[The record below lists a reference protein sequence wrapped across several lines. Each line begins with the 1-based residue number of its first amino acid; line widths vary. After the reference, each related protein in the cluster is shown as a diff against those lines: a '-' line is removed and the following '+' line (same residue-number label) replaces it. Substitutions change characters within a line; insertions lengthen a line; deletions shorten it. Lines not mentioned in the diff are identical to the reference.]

1 MDNTLENEKKLK
13 KKEYNKNYRSKL
25 KEHKNDIVQEISPEI
40 NEISTKNEEIS
51 TKNNEITTTINEIEE
66 IYSETE
72 SETESEMESESG
84 DEKEEHVSI
93 RKDDLKELLKRLR
106 KLEEKGKPIQE
117 KEKSNDSFFFAV
129 LKKTALL
136 AIPVVIA
143 RHGPML
149 LETFIK
155 QRRNRQPVSLPAPP
169 IQQPV
174 EQPTQYIQL
183 VDPSAQHSAF

>member
-1 MDNTLENEKKLK
+1 MENTLENEKKLK
-13 KKEYNKNYRSKL
+13 QREYNKNYRSKL
-25 KEHKNDIVQEISPEI
+25 KEQKNDIVQEISLEI
-40 NEISTKNEEIS
+40 NEISTKNDEIS
-51 TKNNEITTTINEIEE
+51 LKNSEIEE
-66 IYSETE
+66 NYSDTETENETETE
-72 SETESEMESESG
+72 SESD

-106 KLEEKGKPIQE
+106 KLEEKGKEPVQ
-117 KEKSNDSFFFAV
+117 KEKSNDSFCFAV

-143 RHGPML
+143 RHGPSL

-169 IQQPV
+169 TPQPV